1 MVPHII
7 DLRWPAKEIIRYLRW
22 TRDSVVLIP
31 EKLITARM
39 NDHHVKNKMLG
50 RQSFFG
56 GIEGS
61 TKVEEFYG
69 WDAERQ
75 WECLDLLGLKEVV
88 LNQDFQIG
96 IETNSVENTSP
107 SPMVGIFSSG
117 TTNHAK
123 CLWNRRDHLV
133 QNATF
138 SAEAF
143 EVKAADRLLFMALP
157 WHVAGITWA
166 FMAEDLGAHYDFLV
180 TRRGEEADWVA
191 AIQRI
196 KPNYLFTVPS
206 ALSKM
211 YDHQWWVELV
221 VFGGQPMSKNDYDKL
236 GRHCRTTIQGYGQ
249 TEAGGL
255 ICVYK
260 RESVRPLLKDEEY
273 CQGNPIRGVNIKCSG
288 TVDAPS
294 TIEVLSPSAIV
305 NEWYDTGDQGYLD
318 EKGQLILIP
327 RSQQKEMIG

>member
-7 DLRWPAKEIIRYLRW
+7 DLRLPAKQIIRHIRT

-39 NDHHVKNKMLG
+39 NDADAKNQMLL
-50 RQSFFG
+50 RESFSG
-56 GIEGS
+56 VSEGWAH
-61 TKVEEFYG
+61 VEEFYG

-88 LNQDFQIG
+88 LNQDFQKRIG
-96 IETNSVENTSP
+96 TKSGKNMSTSP
-107 SPMVGIFSSG
+107 LVGIFSSG

-123 CLWNRRDHLV
+123 CLWNKRDHLV
-133 QNATF
+133 QNAIF

-143 EVKAADRLLFMALP
+143 ELKATDRLLFMALP

-166 FMAEDLGAHYDFLV
+166 IMAEELGAHYDFLV
-180 TRRGEEADWVA
+180 TRRGEEAEWIA

-206 ALSKM
+206 ALTKM
-211 YDHQWWVELV
+211 YDDQWWVEVV
-221 VFGGQPMSKNDYDKL
+221 VFGGQPMSKNDYEKL
-236 GRHCRTTIQGYGQ
+236 CHHCRITIQGYGQ

-255 ICVYK
+255 ICAYK
-260 RESVRPLLKDEEY
+260 RESVRPLNTGEIH
-273 CQGNPIRGVNIKCSG
+273 CQGNPIRGVELKCSG
-288 TVDAPS
+288 TINA
-294 TIEVLSPSAIV
+294 PSAINV
-305 NEWYDTGDQGYLD
+305 FSTTAIVKGWYDTGDQGYLD
-318 EKGQLILIP
+318 ERGQLFLLP